1 MYTGTTPAAA
11 RGIAPEL
18 LKAPD
23 RRRTLA
29 SAGLLFFSYL
39 YIYTHRSFLLP
50 SQFLLY
56 TLHLLFSLL
65 SNGKRFS
72 RFPLYFLFPSLFF
85 YLFFTVHKKRTK
97 YYSAHKLVGFE
108 PTPTPTH
115 THTIP
120 NNNNITD
127 VSTDVYIHYISR

>member
-1 MYTGTTPAAA
+1 VYTGTTPATA

-39 YIYTHRSFLLP
+39 YIYIYI
-50 SQFLLY
+50 SQFFVALTISSLY
-56 TLHLLFSLL
+56 SSLIIFSPFKRKKVLSLSSLFS
-65 SNGKRFS
+65 FS
-72 RFPLYFLFPSLFF
+72 FSFF

-97 YYSAHKLVGFE
+97 YYSAHKLVGFA
-108 PTPTPTH
+108 PTH
-115 THTIP
+115 TL

-127 VSTDVYIHYISR
+127 VSTDVYIHYISH

>member
-1 MYTGTTPAAA
+1 MYTGTTPATA

-39 YIYTHRSFLLP
+39 YIYI
-50 SQFLLY
+50 SQFFVALTISSLY
-56 TLHLLFSLL
+56 SSLIIFSPFKRKKVLSLSSLFS
-65 SNGKRFS
+65 FS
-72 RFPLYFLFPSLFF
+72 FSFF

-97 YYSAHKLVGFE
+97 YYSAHKLVGFA
-108 PTPTPTH
+108 PTH
-115 THTIP
+115 TQTNTP

-127 VSTDVYIHYISR
+127 VSTDVYIHYISH

>member
-1 MYTGTTPAAA
+1 MYTGTTPATA

-39 YIYTHRSFLLP
+39 YIYIYI
-50 SQFLLY
+50 SQFFVALTISSLY
-56 TLHLLFSLL
+56 SSLIIFSPFKRKKVLSLSSLFS
-65 SNGKRFS
+65 FS
-72 RFPLYFLFPSLFF
+72 FSFF

-97 YYSAHKLVGFE
+97 YYSAHKLVGFA
-108 PTPTPTH
+108 PTH
-115 THTIP
+115 TL

-127 VSTDVYIHYISR
+127 VSTDVYIHYISH

>member
-39 YIYTHRSFLLP
+39 YIYIYI
-50 SQFLLY
+50 SQFFVALTISSLY
-56 TLHLLFSLL
+56 SSLIIFSPFKRKKVLSLSSLFS
-65 SNGKRFS
+65 FS
-72 RFPLYFLFPSLFF
+72 FSFFPIFF
-85 YLFFTVHKKRTK
+85 YCTQEWHKVLFG
-97 YYSAHKLVGFE
+97 A
-108 PTPTPTH
+108 
-115 THTIP
+115 
-120 NNNNITD
+120 
-127 VSTDVYIHYISR
+127 